1 MKSIVPQESSQKG
14 KFALSEGVLLGVI
27 PVVVYALGFSYETG
41 YLSFYGVP
49 SSLVSIDAPAMVSA
63 TVFGALYAFALLLW
77 ASLAVDSSG
86 GESYFE
92 KSIGLVM
99 LYFGLFPVLFLLF
112 MGVEY
117 LSVVMF
123 LSFGAMFVILLLRRL
138 EARWSWLQ
146 RFSIKTHRV
155 LSGAFGPEEVENE
168 RRSALNSLRAG
179 GAMILIV
186 MIPFLLAFAAGRNN
200 AKDESFYSVI
210 RNELGEVAV
219 VRIYGDKII
228 AIPFDRGEKS
238 FKREFLVIKTDSL
251 SNVVFRSEEVGPLQ
265 QLPGKRIN
273 KI

>member
-1 MKSIVPQESSQKG
+1 MKSIVPPESSQKG

-63 TVFGALYAFALLLW
+63 TVFGALYVFALLLW

-112 MGVEY
+112 MGAEY

-123 LSFGAMFVILLLRRL
+123 LSFGAMFVILLLRSL

-200 AKDESFYSVI
+200 AKDESFYNVI

-265 QLPGKRIN
+265 QLPGKGRN